1 MNRAVLLPSLIPIAL
16 LAACA
21 GAPAGDAAI
30 GGSPQGG
37 ARDSSVAATP
47 GRATTAAAA
56 LAVVPP
62 ENCLDLSRPYDEGTI
77 YWPTADRFRLSRDS
91 EGINEDGYFYASFS
105 FTTSEHG
112 GTHMDAPYHF
122 NRDGW
127 TVDRIPATALI
138 GPAVVI
144 DVRDACAADP
154 DHAVGAGEIE
164 RFEAEHGTI
173 PDDALVIIHTGWGER
188 WPDRKRYMG
197 DDTPGDATKLHF
209 PGLSPGGARFLVEKR
224 RIAAVG
230 IDTASIDPGPS
241 REFQAHRILAAANIF
256 NLENLARVERLP
268 PTGATL
274 IALPMKIGGGTGGPV
289 RVVAILP

>member
-1 MNRAVLLPSLIPIAL
+1 MIQVILSSLTLLVL

-21 GAPAGDAAI
+21 GPPAGDAAT
-30 GGSPQGG
+30 GGPPREAAGSPPSAAPSGPG
-37 ARDSSVAATP
+37 AA
-47 GRATTAAAA
+47 AAAA
-56 LAVVPP
+56 LAALPP
-62 ENCLDLSRPYDEGTI
+62 EKILDLSRPYDEETI
-77 YWPTADRFRLSRDS
+77 YWPTADPFRLSRDS
-91 EGINEDGYFYASFS
+91 EGINDDGYFYASFS

-112 GTHMDAPYHF
+112 GTHLDAPYHF
-122 NRDGW
+122 NREGW
-127 TVDRIPATALI
+127 TVDRIPTSALI

-144 DVRDACAADP
+144 DVRAACAADP
-154 DHAVGAGEIE
+154 DHAVSAEEI
-164 RFEAEHGTI
+164 RQFEAEHATI
-173 PDDALVIIHTGWGER
+173 PEGALVILYTGWGAR

-197 DDTPGDATKLHF
+197 DDTPGDASNLHF
-209 PGLSPGGARFLVEKR
+209 PGLSPGGARYLAEKR

-241 REFQAHRILAAANIF
+241 RDFQAHRILAAANIF

-274 IALPMKIGGGTGGPV
+274 IPLPMKIGGGTGGPV

>member
-1 MNRAVLLPSLIPIAL
+1 MHRAILSSLIPVAL

-21 GAPAGDAAI
+21 GSPGDDAAAGGSTRERVATSSRAAPAGH
-30 GGSPQGG
+30 GP
-37 ARDSSVAATP
+37 V
-47 GRATTAAAA
+47 AAAA
-56 LAVVPP
+56 LAAVPP
-62 ENCLDLSRPYDEGTI
+62 ENILDLSYPYDEETI
-77 YWPTADRFRLSRDS
+77 YWPTADRFQLSRDS
-91 EGINEDGYFYASFS
+91 EGVSEDGYFYASFV

-127 TVDRIPATALI
+127 TVDRIPAPALI

-154 DHAVGAGEIE
+154 DHAVSTKEIE
-164 RFEAEHGTI
+164 RFEAEHGAI
-173 PDDALVIIHTGWGER
+173 PEGALVILYTGWGGR

-197 DDTPGDATKLHF
+197 DDTPGDATNLHF

-224 RIAAVG
+224 SIAAVG

-241 REFQAHRILAAANIF
+241 REFQAHRILATANIF
-256 NLENLARVERLP
+256 NLENLAQVERLP